1 MNKNFIGWIV
11 AAVLAVGLGG
21 VLIYNAVDDGG
32 GRTAALGSGPQ
43 GQGQGPPA
51 EVAQEVAKILEE
63 KNKSG
68 KDTLPQVGAGQNAG
82 QNPTRLD
89 SNPRGDCDPS
99 LSPNVFP
106 EWRNDPQNLSQ
117 AKGQADEIVVGT
129 VTGIG
134 QGQSLVAA
142 APGEPGG
149 QVETPVQKITIRVD
163 EAVKGSARAGGVVT
177 IEKLGDAEGCYRV
190 AGDPPY
196 QQGEQYLLLLESGKG
211 GRSAAH
217 AIAPA
222 GRLQVIEGNFL
233 RLTEDNPFVSEVAG
247 QKLEQVLARL
257 RG

>member
-1 MNKNFIGWIV
+1 MNNNFIGWIV

-32 GRTAALGSGPQ
+32 ERTAALGSQ
-43 GQGQGPPA
+43 GQGQGAPP
-51 EVAQEVAKILEE
+51 EVAQQVAQILEE

-68 KDTLPQVGAGQNAG
+68 KDKLPQVGSGQNAG
-82 QNPTRLD
+82 QSPNRLE

-99 LSPNVFP
+99 LPPNVFP
-106 EWRNDPQNLSQ
+106 EWRNDPQNLNQ
-117 AKGQADEIVVGT
+117 ARGQADDIVVGT

-134 QGQSLVAA
+134 QGQPLVAA

-149 QVETPVQKITIRVD
+149 QVETPVQMITIKVD
-163 EAVKGSARAGGVVT
+163 QTVKGRARAGGVVT
-177 IEKLGDAEGCYRV
+177 IEKLGDAAGCYRV

-211 GRSAAH
+211 GRSAGH

-233 RLTEDNPFVSEVAG
+233 RLTEDNAVASEVAG
-247 QKLEQVLARL
+247 QKLEQVLAKL